1 MINYFFIMNKKIK
14 ILLIILSV
22 IIILELDVMV
32 IEPNFIVT
40 NEIYLKNT
48 GNEMKIIFLA
58 DFQRRDN
65 DPAFVQRVVDIIN
78 EQNPDLILLGGDYI
92 EKSLS
97 ELPSVEPLRKMES
110 RFGTFAVMGNH
121 DYDVYWYAPGTANL
135 ETANQIEKFL
145 TANNTIQFLSNQNV
159 EFENINVI
167 GLDSYWSGLR
177 NDTKSKR
184 STEDFT
190 IVLTHNQDDLE
201 INKENADLYLFG
213 HTHCGQVRLPG
224 IGSIPKAMGFRG
236 VFDYQYYLVDDVH
249 VYTTCGLTTAPRF
262 LNPPEIAIINL
273 T

>member
-40 NEIYLKNT
+40 NEIDLKNT

-110 RFGTFAVMGNH
+110 HFGTFAVMGNH

-135 ETANQIEKFL
+135 ETAKQIEEFL

-159 EFENINVI
+159 EIENINII
-167 GLDSYWSGLR
+167 GLDSYWPGLR
-177 NDTKSKR
+177 NDAKSKR

-190 IVLTHNQDDLE
+190 IVLTHNQDNLE

-236 VFDYQYYLVDDVH
+236 VFDYRYYLVDDVH

-262 LNPPEIAIINL
+262 LNPPEITIINL